1 MAALRPA
8 GAASR
13 IASLDAFRG
22 FVILAMTF
30 VNYLGGVSGVPA
42 WLQHV
47 DGGVD
52 GYTFVDLVFP
62 GFLFMVGMS
71 IPLSL
76 ERRLASKAAGWPI
89 LGRIVV
95 RAAMLILLGLIL
107 GNEDMY
113 DAVATGVPK
122 DVWYLCVPLSVL
134 ALWATWPFSRKVT

>member
-76 ERRLASKAAGWPI
+76 ERRLTSSSAWQPTLVHMFARG
-89 LGRIVV
+89 
-95 RAAMLILLGLIL
+95 AMLILLGL
-107 GNEDMY
+107 
-113 DAVATGVPK
+113 
-122 DVWYLCVPLSVL
+122 
-134 ALWATWPFSRKVT
+134 